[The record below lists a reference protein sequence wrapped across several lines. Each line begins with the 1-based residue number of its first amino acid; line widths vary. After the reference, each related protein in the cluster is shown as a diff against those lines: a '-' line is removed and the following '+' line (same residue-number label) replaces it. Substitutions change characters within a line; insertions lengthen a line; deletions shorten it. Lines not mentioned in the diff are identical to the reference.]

1 MGTFVTGGFG
11 VFITLF
17 LFVLAILWFILPFA
31 IFGTK
36 NKLDELIEQTRQ
48 TNTLLT
54 ALRGEVSLLT
64 DDDGVLKASKKIN

>member
-1 MGTFVTGGFG
+1 MDAFLVGGFG
-11 VFITLF
+11 GFITLF

-64 DDDGVLKASKKIN
+64 DDDGVLKASKNK